1 MNTERRPLVILTGP
15 TAVGKSELSVLLA
28 ERIGGEIISA
38 DSMQVYRG
46 MDIGS
51 AKITKEQMRGIP
63 HHLLDI
69 LEPSEEF
76 NVVLFQQKAKQAMDG
91 IYERGHIPILV
102 GGTGF
107 YIQAVLY
114 DIDFTEND
122 EDTACRIKLEKYAE
136 EHGNKA
142 LYEKLRE
149 VDPKACE
156 SIHENNVKRVIRALE
171 FHEKTGQKISEHNET
186 ERNKQ
191 SPYNFAYFVLNDD
204 REKIYQN
211 IDKRVDEMLRQ
222 GLEQEVLTLFQKG
235 YTQKMVSM
243 QGLGYKEMLSYL
255 QGECSL
261 EEAVYIIKRDTRHFA
276 KRQLTWFRRER
287 NVIWID
293 KQKWAYD
300 NGQLL
305 EAMLHTLQ
313 EKGIWHA
320 N

>member
-1 MNTERRPLVILTGP
+1 MNTERRSLVILTGP
-15 TAVGKSELSVLLA
+15 TAVGKSELSIMLA
-28 ERIGGEIISA
+28 ERIDGEIISA

-122 EDTACRIKLEKYAE
+122 EDTDYRIKMERYAE

-142 LYEKLRE
+142 LYEKLWE

-156 SIHENNVKRVIRALE
+156 TIHENNVKRVIRALE
-171 FHEKTGQKISEHNET
+171 FHEKTGLKISEHNET

-211 IDKRVDEMLRQ
+211 IDNRVDEISFLSDN
-222 GLEQEVLTLFQKG
+222 LELTKKG
-235 YTQKMVSM
+235 STPTILLTGIRGVGKSALMKKLKKMFDFV
-243 QGLGYKEMLSYL
+243 
-255 QGECSL
+255 
-261 EEAVYIIKRDTRHFA
+261 IISIYN
-276 KRQLTWFRRER
+276 E
-287 NVIWID
+287 NI
-293 KQKWAYD
+293 
-300 NGQLL
+300 
-305 EAMLHTLQ
+305 
-313 EKGIWHA
+313 A
-320 N
+320 NEI